1 MKRKSMKSLSI
12 LLVLAVFF
20 CRNEACAAENDAVPT
35 GKDEIVSVV
44 LPVIEERDPFS
55 FFIDPLHIFYN
66 TFGNSGGDIMVE
78 EDTYLL
84 FYNRD
89 ESEYTLSS
97 RSDSLEIINKSTVPV
112 EVTITARI
120 EEVDG
125 ISVMQEAVFEDR
137 SSCDLYL
144 ALVDN
149 EGNEQPLSEDG
160 EVSVTVN
167 LDRAPL
173 DAYAY
178 VFNEDTEEYEYV
190 CQAGDVAFDTCS
202 FGLTGA
208 CNEKGDWTGI
218 SGTPHVTISWNVEPV
233 IPDSPDTAAGDEEP
247 VAGNEESAAGDEKPV
262 DEDREPVEGDQDPVE
277 GDKDPAGNEE
287 TDTGNQVSEGDGS
300 DEGKTTE
307 ESGPDSG
314 SSGAAEEEGAGSES
328 PTDESSAA
336 EDKKDESGALEE
348 DKEQESDK
356 PNGPAEDSS
365 AAKEEES
372 GSESSAGESSAAE
385 DKKNESGALE
395 EEKEQ
400 ETNKPDE
407 PVEDPDVSAATMD
420 KNT

>member
-1 MKRKSMKSLSI
+1 MKRKSMKNLSI

-20 CRNEACAAENDAVPT
+20 YRNEAYAAENDAVPT

-66 TFGNSGGDIMVE
+66 TFGNSGGDITVE

-112 EVTITARI
+112 EVTITARL

-149 EGNEQPLSEDG
+149 EGNEQPLSKDG

-190 CQAGDVAFDTCS
+190 CQAGDVAFDTYS

-208 CNEKGDWTGI
+208 CNEKSDWTGI

-233 IPDSPDTAAGDEEP
+233 IPDSPDTVAGGEEP
-247 VAGNEESAAGDEKPV
+247 VAENEESVDGDEKPA
-262 DEDREPVEGDQDPVE
+262 DENQEPVE

-307 ESGPDSG
+307 GSGPDSDSNG
-314 SSGAAEEEGAGSES
+314 VAEEEGSGNES
-328 PTDESSAA
+328 PTD
-336 EDKKDESGALEE
+336 
-348 DKEQESDK
+348 
-356 PNGPAEDSS
+356 
-365 AAKEEES
+365 
-372 GSESSAGESSAAE
+372 ESSAAE

-400 ETNKPDE
+400 ESNKPDE

>member
-1 MKRKSMKSLSI
+1 MKKKSMKSLSI

-20 CRNEACAAENDAVPT
+20 CRNEAYAAENDTEPTENIAGPTENDTESMKNDTVPTESITVPT
-35 GKDEIVSVV
+35 GKDEIVSVI

-66 TFGNSGGDIMVE
+66 TFGNSGGDITVE
-78 EDTYLL
+78 KDTYLL

-112 EVTITARI
+112 EVTITARL

-190 CQAGDVAFDTCS
+190 CRAGDVAFDTCS

-247 VAGNEESAAGDEKPV
+247 VAENKESVDGDEKPA

-348 DKEQESDK
+348 DKEQES
-356 PNGPAEDSS
+356 
-365 AAKEEES
+365 
-372 GSESSAGESSAAE
+372 
-385 DKKNESGALE
+385 
-395 EEKEQ
+395 
-400 ETNKPDE
+400 NKPDE
-407 PVEDPDVSAATMD
+407 PVEDPDVSTATMD